1 MPETLEELYPKA
13 EGQYARAEDFSL
25 PKTMK
30 ISEVL
35 VRTVKENEKKI
46 VLRFENEVKLL
57 VVNKTNAESLAE
69 KFGKDYTKWVGQTVT
84 LGSVSVTYSG
94 KPTKGIRVIG

>member
-1 MPETLEELYPKA
+1 MPKTLEELYPKS

-25 PKTMK
+25 PRTLK
-30 ISEVL
+30 ISGVL
-35 VRTVKENEKKI
+35 VRTVKENEEKL
-46 VLRFENEVKLL
+46 VLRFENETKAL
-57 VVNKTNAESLAE
+57 VVNKTNAQSLAD
-69 KFGKDYTKWVGQTVT
+69 KFGQDYTKWVGQTIT